1 MRVLV
6 DTSVWSLALRRKHD
20 VESQA
25 VKLLTEYIESGEQVF
40 VIGIILQEILS
51 GVTSIKLFNQLIDHL
66 AAFPIIDL
74 YENDFIEAARLR
86 NTCKK
91 QGIQIGTI
99 DALIAAV
106 CIKHDLP
113 LLSLD
118 EAFKAIANFLPLQLI
133 SADS

>member
-6 DTSVWSLALRRKHD
+6 DTSVWSLALRRKND
-20 VESQA
+20 AESQA
-25 VKLLTEYIESGEQVF
+25 VKILTEYIESGEQVF
-40 VIGIILQEILS
+40 VIGIIAQEILS
-51 GVTSIKLFNQLIDHL
+51 GVTSIKLFNQLIEHL

-74 YENDFIEAARLR
+74 FEDDFIEAARLR

-91 QGIQIGTI
+91 KGIQIGTI

-106 CIKHDLP
+106 CIKHDLL

-118 EAFKAIANFLPLQLI
+118 KDFQAMAGIMPLQLV
-133 SADS
+133 STDS